1 MLTELSQ
8 MIDKYELYNYK
19 YQTSEKDLANE
30 KLRCNKLEIENK
42 HLGNSLDHF
51 KSCFEES
58 QNKNK

>member
-30 KLRCNKLEIENK
+30 KLKSGKLEIENK
-42 HLGNSLDHF
+42 HLNNSLEHF
-51 KSCFEES
+51 KGCFEES
-58 QNKNK
+58 